1 MVVRSGLEPNKIPSI
16 PLEELAYALNSD
28 LERGLSQKNADE
40 GLKTFGSNII
50 PKVRQDIFGIYIAPF
65 MNWLISIYLIVIGIL
80 IFFATFL
87 LTHVWGQVIQW
98 SSVITIN
105 SVLAIVQEIRA
116 QKKLQSLQSLSAPKS
131 KVIRDW
137 KIVEVPSEQLV
148 PGDIVKLQQ
157 GDRISAD
164 ARVVSVSNLRV
175 NEAALTGE
183 SQEVEKLSN
192 FIETGSDIPQLHKKN
207 MVYLGTYVSAGS
219 AKVIVTATGCD
230 TELGKI
236 SKELEEINVG
246 EIPLHQKVNKL
257 AKYLGIVILIYIAI
271 SFSYNMIQLYLRN
284 ALFSNGILNVHLV
297 STNIVRILVTAMSV
311 MPINIPLLTT
321 IVLLAGV
328 LAMAKSKVVIR
339 DPSAVES
346 LGRVSV
352 VCSDKTGTITKNEM
366 AIKWIHFPTIK
377 SNFLLYGVTGVG
389 YNLEGKIIAADS
401 EENLE
406 NFLRKGSEI
415 LTGDSVIVGSE
426 TVLEY
431 LIVSGMLNNDSSISE
446 EEVKTDGKRQQ
457 GKVYKALG
465 DATDAS
471 MLVLFNKSRL
481 DERLYR
487 SSFQDVQTF
496 LFDSELRRTTKVCRR
511 TQNNGYVTFVKG
523 ATEVVLKLCSL
534 CVTAENK
541 QASLLDENAKSAI
554 LDKIEPF
561 ASYGYRIIS
570 FAFKE
575 FSELPMADE
584 KQRDYFEKDLTY
596 LGFIAIMDPPRE
608 GVSESV
614 EEAQGAGIRPIMVT
628 GDSLQTARSIAEQVG
643 IATKENL
650 SVEGSQVNSLSDEE
664 FDRTTVFARVSPEHK
679 GAIIDRYQKQDRV
692 VAMTGDGVND
702 ILAIS
707 KADVG
712 ISMGI
717 TGTDIAKETADMV
730 VADDSF
736 NSIVVG
742 IREGRGLFQ
751 KIRSIIFFYVAVNLA
766 EALAYFGS
774 SLIPNFYLLHGWQ
787 QIYIFMTAHSI
798 PPFALIVD
806 RLSRDVMKEKPRD
819 DEGIF
824 NRRLVVALALF
835 SLSLSL
841 MFYLAYFGTLNG
853 IIPLFEENKMGF
865 SPTFDPNNPLSPVNW
880 AQAKARTM
888 LHTIA
893 FIAECAL
900 VISLRRINKPFFKIL
915 REDNYWIIW
924 PFILLVPATHL
935 ILMYIPMTQLILQNS
950 FLAINLEVI
959 RLTLFDWIICIA
971 MGLLPITL
979 LESYKVWVK
988 KCGHQ
993 I

>member
-1 MVVRSGLEPNKIPSI
+1 
-16 PLEELAYALNSD
+16 
-28 LERGLSQKNADE
+28 
-40 GLKTFGSNII
+40 
-50 PKVRQDIFGIYIAPF
+50 
-65 MNWLISIYLIVIGIL
+65 
-80 IFFATFL
+80 
-87 LTHVWGQVIQW
+87 
-98 SSVITIN
+98 
-105 SVLAIVQEIRA
+105 
-116 QKKLQSLQSLSAPKS
+116 
-131 KVIRDW
+131 
-137 KIVEVPSEQLV
+137 
-148 PGDIVKLQQ
+148 
-157 GDRISAD
+157 
-164 ARVVSVSNLRV
+164 
-175 NEAALTGE
+175 
-183 SQEVEKLSN
+183 
-192 FIETGSDIPQLHKKN
+192 
-207 MVYLGTYVSAGS
+207 
-219 AKVIVTATGCD
+219 
-230 TELGKI
+230 
-236 SKELEEINVG
+236 
-246 EIPLHQKVNKL
+246 
-257 AKYLGIVILIYIAI
+257 
-271 SFSYNMIQLYLRN
+271 
-284 ALFSNGILNVHLV
+284 
-297 STNIVRILVTAMSV
+297 
-311 MPINIPLLTT
+311 
-321 IVLLAGV
+321 
-328 LAMAKSKVVIR
+328 
-339 DPSAVES
+339 
-346 LGRVSV
+346 
-352 VCSDKTGTITKNEM
+352 
-366 AIKWIHFPTIK
+366 
-377 SNFLLYGVTGVG
+377 
-389 YNLEGKIIAADS
+389 
-401 EENLE
+401 
-406 NFLRKGSEI
+406 
-415 LTGDSVIVGSE
+415 
-426 TVLEY
+426 
-431 LIVSGMLNNDSSISE
+431 
-446 EEVKTDGKRQQ
+446 
-457 GKVYKALG
+457 
-465 DATDAS
+465 
-471 MLVLFNKSRL
+471 
-481 DERLYR
+481 
-487 SSFQDVQTF
+487 
-496 LFDSELRRTTKVCRR
+496 
-511 TQNNGYVTFVKG
+511 
-523 ATEVVLKLCSL
+523 
-534 CVTAENK
+534 
-541 QASLLDENAKSAI
+541 
-554 LDKIEPF
+554 
-561 ASYGYRIIS
+561 
-570 FAFKE
+570 
-575 FSELPMADE
+575 
-584 KQRDYFEKDLTY
+584 
-596 LGFIAIMDPPRE
+596 
-608 GVSESV
+608 
-614 EEAQGAGIRPIMVT
+614 MVT